1 MNDPIGQLI
10 TIETSHKHHANP
22 EKDKSEIK
30 FNIAPRRLLP
40 SYNQDTLVWSITLV
54 DGKIEIS
61 FNSVISFIWL
71 NCNSTYLE

>member
-30 FNIAPRRLLP
+30 FNIIPRRLLP
-40 SYNQDTLVWSITLV
+40 SFNQTL
-54 DGKIEIS
+54 K
-61 FNSVISFIWL
+61 FNQSP
-71 NCNSTYLE
+71 